1 MIVTRDLSFNKVSWL
16 KFYPES
22 VDVNFFYEPETTDEL
37 RDLCKDLYR
46 RGKTFELIGH
56 ATNIYFVPGYK
67 VDVLI
72 STRKLKKY
80 TIKDSEV
87 VCECGVNV
95 SRLSSCMVELGYL
108 GFEGLINLPGTV
120 GAAVYGNS
128 SCYNCSVNSL
138 LSSFTLLAP
147 DGSIHI
153 LDLEWL
159 NATHRSTC
167 LKRNEYKGVI
177 LEVTLKLIPSD
188 VNVIK
193 KKSIDNQNDR
203 RTTQPAAKNNLGS
216 IFVSSSRL
224 TLKGFIIKSIVKI
237 WEILLSFVFND
248 GLNIS
253 NKKKTLELKLLNAL
267 EIEKYLHSWNR
278 YMWIDSDAHR
288 MFSKYVKCHNSIFR
302 DREFEIEI
310 KGEL

>member
-1 MIVTRDLSFNKVSWL
+1 MIVTRDLSFNMVSWL

-22 VDVNFFYEPETTDEL
+22 IDVNFFYEPETTEEL
-37 RDLCKDLYR
+37 RVLCEDLYR
-46 RGKTFELIGH
+46 RGKTFEIIGH

-67 VDVLI
+67 VDILI

-80 TIKDSEV
+80 TIKDGEV

-95 SRLSSCMVELGYL
+95 SRLSSRMIELGYL

-120 GAAVYGNS
+120 GAAVYGNA

-188 VNVIK
+188 VNMLK
-193 KKSIDNQNDR
+193 KISIENQIDR
-203 RTTQPAAKNNLGS
+203 RLTQPTAKNNLGS
-216 IFVSSSRL
+216 IFIRSSRL
-224 TLKGFIIKSIVKI
+224 TLKGYIIKSIVKL
-237 WEILLSFVFND
+237 WELILSLVFND
-248 GLNIS
+248 DANIIY
-253 NKKKTLELKLLNAL
+253 KKKSFELKLLNAL

-278 YMWIDSDAHR
+278 YMWIDSDSHR
-288 MFSKYVKCHNSIFR
+288 LFSKYIKCHNSIFR